1 MLFPIMLLLT
11 PIATPPGAPETI
23 VYRDMTVIDVSEL
36 PPGSGVL
43 HTFVGIVGR
52 AKTGET
58 VTFKLTFGSGGQP
71 LPSLASLCN
80 FKGHGN
86 PGASVIELDHFDCTI
101 SSDSLHIVPPATRV
115 RPFYN

>member
-1 MLFPIMLLLT
+1 MLFSIMLLLT
-11 PIATPPGAPETI
+11 PIATAPGAPETI
-23 VYRDMTVIDVSEL
+23 IYRDVTVIDVSEL

-43 HTFVGIVGR
+43 HTFVGIIGR

-58 VTFKLTFGSGGQP
+58 VTFKLTFGGEGQP

-80 FKGHGN
+80 FRGHAN
-86 PGASVIELDHFDCTI
+86 PGASVIELDNFDCTI
-101 SSDSLHIVPPATRV
+101 NSDSPDIVPPATRV